1 MATFF
6 MFGNYTS
13 EALKAMS
20 VERTELVV
28 KEIKKMKGEVSAMH
42 ALLGQYDLL
51 FCVKLPGIEEAMK
64 VSVKISKITGI
75 SFVTFPAIPVETFDQ
90 LTAKG

>member
-6 MFGNYTS
+6 MFGNYSS

-20 VERTELVV
+20 AARTELVV
-28 KEIKKMKGEVSAMH
+28 KEIKKLKGEVSAMH

-51 FCVKLPGIEEAMK
+51 FCVNLPSIEAAMK
-64 VSVKISKITGI
+64 ASVKIARLTGI
-75 SFVTFPAIPVETFDQ
+75 SFNTFPAIAVETFDQ
-90 LTAKG
+90 LTAKE

>member
-13 EALKAMS
+13 EAIKSMS
-20 VERTELVV
+20 AKRTEQVV
-28 KEIKKMKGEVSAMH
+28 NEIKKLKGEVNAMH
-42 ALLGQYDLL
+42 ALLGQYDLV
-51 FCVKLPGIEEAMK
+51 FCVKLPNLEAAMK
-64 VSVKISKITGI
+64 ASVNIAKMTGI

-90 LTAKG
+90 LTAKD